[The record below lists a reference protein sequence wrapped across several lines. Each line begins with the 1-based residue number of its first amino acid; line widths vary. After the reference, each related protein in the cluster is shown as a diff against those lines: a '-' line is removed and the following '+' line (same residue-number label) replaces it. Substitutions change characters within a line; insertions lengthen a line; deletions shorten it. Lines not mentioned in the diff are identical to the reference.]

1 MSDFTEANRKY
12 FDNLAATYKGRFAD
26 ASRMLASQTVQHR
39 NWISERWTDTEAG
52 KNKEVKMLEYACGPG
67 VVSMANQAR
76 KLQSLAPFVTQI
88 IGIDVSD
95 NMIAEFNQNASSLGL
110 ANKVVGY
117 KADLL
122 AENAPAQE
130 IESACANLDM
140 VTVSMALHHFEHPD
154 TAIKRL
160 TERLNKG
167 GVCYIIDLVAHTD
180 AHGHEHEKHKHEFAQ
195 AAHTIKTH
203 GFSCEDMQGLFE
215 GAGLTGFK
223 YEVLP
228 EPLTFNMEERS
239 FSKTV
244 FVARA
249 QRA

>member
-1 MSDFTEANRKY
+1 
-12 FDNLAATYKGRFAD
+12 
-26 ASRMLASQTVQHR
+26 
-39 NWISERWTDTEAG
+39 
-52 KNKEVKMLEYACGPG
+52 
-67 VVSMANQAR
+67 
-76 KLQSLAPFVTQI
+76 
-88 IGIDVSD
+88 
-95 NMIAEFNQNASSLGL
+95 MIAEFNQNASSLGL

-167 GVCYIIDLVAHTD
+167 GVCYIIDLVAHAD

-215 GAGLTGFK
+215 EAGLTGFK

>member
-1 MSDFTEANRKY
+1 MSDFTEANREY
-12 FDNLAATYKGRFAD
+12 FDKLATSYTGRFAD

-39 NWISERWTDTEAG
+39 NWISERWTDTAAG
-52 KNKEVKMLEYACGPG
+52 KSKEIRMLEYACGPG
-67 VVSMANQAR
+67 VVSM
-76 KLQSLAPFVTQI
+76 SLAPFVTQI
-88 IGIDVSD
+88 IGVDISD
-95 NMIAEFNQNASSLGL
+95 NMVAEFNRNANSLGL
-110 ANKVVGY
+110 ADKAIGY

-122 AENAPAQE
+122 AENSAAQE

-140 VTVSMALHHFEHPD
+140 VTISMALHHFENPS
-154 TAIKRL
+154 TALKRL
-160 TERLNKG
+160 SERLNKG

-180 AHGHEHEKHKHEFAQ
+180 AHGHAHEQHKDDFAE

-203 GFSCEDMQGLFE
+203 GFSSEDMQRLFE
-215 GAGLTGFK
+215 GAELTGFK
-223 YEVLP
+223 YEVLS
-228 EPLTFNMEERS
+228 EPLTFSTEERS